1 MEQVGD
7 HKLRSLESVERLSD
21 PNRKSFENQV
31 LDQFAKI
38 VHSFEPEKKE
48 QITKNELKQIGFED
62 AIRELLEL
70 NRKKK

>member
-1 MEQVGD
+1 VEQVGD